1 MATLVTGGKGFIGA
15 GVIKKLVERGEEVV
29 CLELKDSPGRL
40 GELASKVKM
49 VVGDITHYDD
59 IANAIA
65 THNVDRIAH
74 MVFFSAQ
81 ERGVSERPEQ
91 ADQLYKQQ
99 MIMNTGTFHLF
110 EAARLA
116 GVKRVVFPSSVQY
129 HGLEKPW
136 TLAGPMNEDSPALP
150 STTYGIGKHLCEHLA
165 HEYNRLLR
173 TDIVTLRI
181 PGVYGPGVKIGA
193 RGVNLIATQGG
204 LGMPVTFPYSAEQH
218 IVLAHV
224 DDIAEIFARTLFAPT
239 LASEVYHIGGRY
251 VSFGELGDIGKTLM
265 PDMQVSFNQDARAMP
280 VPAIDCSRMERE
292 IGVHHRTLE
301 EGYFDL
307 INLARAENGMQPIA
321 KT

>member
-1 MATLVTGGKGFIGA
+1 MAILVTGGKGFIGA
-15 GVIKKLVERGEEVV
+15 SVIKNLVERGEEVV

-40 GELASKVKM
+40 GDLASKIGM
-49 VVGDITHYDD
+49 VVGDITDYDS
-59 IANAIA
+59 IAA
-65 THNVDRIAH
+65 TLSEYKIDRIAH

-136 TLAGPMNEDSPALP
+136 TIPGPITEESPALP

-165 HEYNRLLR
+165 HEYNRLLK
-173 TDIVTLRI
+173 TDIVSFRI
-181 PGVYGPGVKIGA
+181 PGVYGPGVKVGA
-193 RGVNLIATQGG
+193 RGVNLIGTQGG
-204 LGMPVTFPYSAEQH
+204 MGLPVNFPYSSEQH

-224 DDIAEIFARTLFAPT
+224 DDIAEVFAKALLAPT
-239 LASEVYHIGGRY
+239 LPHEVYQIGGRY
-251 VSFGELGDIGKTLM
+251 VSFGELADIGRSLM
-265 PDMQVSFNQDARAMP
+265 PGMQISFNERAPAMP
-280 VPAIDCSRMERE
+280 VPAIDSSRMERE
-292 IGVHHRTLE
+292 LDIQHRTLE
-301 EGYFDL
+301 DGYREL
-307 INLARAENGMQPIA
+307 IALTRQENGLSA
-321 KT
+321 LS